1 MNKTDKDPRDF
12 NKVSQNWHYLHNNA
26 LDFLKNFT
34 FSLSSMS
41 KHKMHHLKIKFLA
54 NGRFENMKS
63 TNLVFWKYIGDQINI
78 FNKNMVLS
86 HYILLGDISI
96 SEENIEMIVHNAK
109 DDTTML
115 MYTDGKQDSHLIDQ
129 NSFFTL
135 SDNII
140 FYSNSD
146 CELYA
151 TVMLINDPV
160 SISGE
165 QMIVISFDIRVE
177 SPIDFLPKDNFFV
190 IAQHHLQQV
199 TLLDLDFGEHLSI
212 NFRNLPS
219 NKWRRVSTKI
229 PVSDNFVSFGLYLE
243 SKGELAIK
251 NISLSI
257 L

>member
-1 MNKTDKDPRDF
+1 
-12 NKVSQNWHYLHNNA
+12 
-26 LDFLKNFT
+26 
-34 FSLSSMS
+34 
-41 KHKMHHLKIKFLA
+41 
-54 NGRFENMKS
+54 
-63 TNLVFWKYIGDQINI
+63 
-78 FNKNMVLS
+78 
-86 HYILLGDISI
+86 
-96 SEENIEMIVHNAK
+96 
-109 DDTTML
+109 
-115 MYTDGKQDSHLIDQ
+115 
-129 NSFFTL
+129 
-135 SDNII
+135 
-140 FYSNSD
+140 
-146 CELYA
+146 
-151 TVMLINDPV
+151 
-160 SISGE
+160 
-165 QMIVISFDIRVE
+165 MIVISFDIRVE